1 MPIPVEEMWRLQ
13 RSGGYTKGKE
23 IEDFS
28 KSKNRKVQMEG
39 PYEQLLVCAW
49 RRMQTC
55 KNCGSY
61 WGRGGVICG
70 DHNETIGMS

>member
-49 RRMQTC
+49 RRMQIRFWVKLSISWSR
-55 KNCGSY
+55 KNIYSL
-61 WGRGGVICG
+61 WL
-70 DHNETIGMS
+70 H